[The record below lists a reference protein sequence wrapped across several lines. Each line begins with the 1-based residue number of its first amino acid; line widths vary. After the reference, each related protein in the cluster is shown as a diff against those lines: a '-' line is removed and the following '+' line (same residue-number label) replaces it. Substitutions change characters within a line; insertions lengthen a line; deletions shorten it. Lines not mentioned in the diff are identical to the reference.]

1 MTGYLE
7 KARKRETKEENPE
20 VSGGRL
26 VARVCP
32 SATWKVRGGRAQR
45 GASNLEFSKA
55 TSVMDRAGQVS
66 YLNKM
71 QKEKKHR
78 RAGWKS
84 MGRQRGYV
92 PWKRPCER
100 GLRRVSM
107 LAIFPG
113 KCQGCLIRFLLCR
126 DPWRFRYR
134 YRYHLDTL
142 APSGSLRE
150 MQKHGRRSLTD
161 NSCPNESSPDD
172 LPSPGRVRGMHV
184 SARLGKRTLVFLPD
198 EQAPVLWRDPV
209 AVACRLC
216 MFLHI
221 NHPPPRIER
230 RDGGV

>member
-45 GASNLEFSKA
+45 GASNLEFSRA
-55 TSVMDRAGQVS
+55 TSVMDGAGQVS

-126 DPWRFRYR
+126 DPWRAGGSGTGTGT
-134 YRYHLDTL
+134 TL

-161 NSCPNESSPDD
+161 NSCPESSPDD

-184 SARLGKRTLVFLPD
+184 SARLGKRTLVFFRMNRPLCSGGIQWPSH
-198 EQAPVLWRDPV
+198 V
-209 AVACRLC
+209 ASACFC
-216 MFLHI
+216 ISTTLH
-221 NHPPPRIER
+221 HE
-230 RDGGV
+230 